1 VPKRADLRL
10 LEHGVR
16 LFEQVWP
23 VGELGGVWRIRTT
36 RGFVFLDFI
45 VDSFQKYMALLKIS
59 PPSMPPSSQMIAN
72 LKWGVVAFQVK
83 VSTNLGDIAKGIQLS
98 PTKGPV
104 SISLAQL
111 FGGGA
116 ADSRLSKV

>member
-1 VPKRADLRL
+1 
-10 LEHGVR
+10 
-16 LFEQVWP
+16 
-23 VGELGGVWRIRTT
+23 
-36 RGFVFLDFI
+36 
-45 VDSFQKYMALLKIS
+45 
-59 PPSMPPSSQMIAN
+59 MPPSSQMIAN

-116 ADSRLSKV
+116 ADSRLSKVQCTIYFYFYTRGFEVLFSEY